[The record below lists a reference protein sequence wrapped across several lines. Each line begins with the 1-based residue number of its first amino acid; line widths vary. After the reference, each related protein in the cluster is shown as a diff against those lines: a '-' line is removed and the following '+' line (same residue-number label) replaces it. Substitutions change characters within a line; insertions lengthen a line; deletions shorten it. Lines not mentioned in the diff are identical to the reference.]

1 MQIKKNTI
9 CSTCTTRSGMRVR
22 VTRLVGVLSGNIVV
36 DDVIPREDDDGGARG
51 SPHRL
56 QNRYLRLSRLQLDLR
71 L

>member
-1 MQIKKNTI
+1 
-9 CSTCTTRSGMRVR
+9 MRVR

-36 DDVIPREDDDGGARG
+36 DDVIPREDDDGGACG

-56 QNRYLRLSRLQLDLR
+56 QNRHLGLSRLQLDLR

>member
-1 MQIKKNTI
+1 
-9 CSTCTTRSGMRVR
+9 MRVR

-36 DDVIPREDDDGGARG
+36 DDVIPREDDDWGARG
-51 SPHRL
+51 SPNRL